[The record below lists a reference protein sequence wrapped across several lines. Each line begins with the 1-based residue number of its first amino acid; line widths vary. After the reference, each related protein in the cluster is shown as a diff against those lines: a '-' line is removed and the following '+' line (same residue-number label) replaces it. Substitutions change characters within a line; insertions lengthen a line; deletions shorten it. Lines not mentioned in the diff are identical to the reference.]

1 MNRITSLK
9 PEFVEFM
16 PEVLQD
22 GVLYISMQYG
32 TVIHN
37 CCCGCKGRAVTPL
50 SPTDW
55 KLRYDGVSISLEPS
69 VGNWSFACQSHYWI
83 RNNQIKWSSK
93 WTEDD
98 IQAGR
103 ENDRQL
109 KKNQFE
115 KNEAG
120 TAAPTSL
127 QEVVVE
133 PVSTDSIWRR
143 VRRFIRRR

>member
-1 MNRITSLK
+1 MNRIDSLK

-55 KLRYDGVSISLEPS
+55 KLRYDGVAISLEPS

-83 RNNQIKWSSK
+83 RNNKIKWSSK
-93 WTEDD
+93 WTEED

-109 KKNQFE
+109 KKKQFE
-115 KNEAG
+115 KEEVES
-120 TAAPTSL
+120 AAPAPL
-127 QEVVVE
+127 QRVAVE
-133 PVSTDSIWRR
+133 PVRANNIWRR
-143 VRRFIRRR
+143 MWRYIRRF